1 MRLSGLRV
9 TIYPNDHPPPHVHV
23 VGADGEA
30 VLLLNCPAG
39 PVALRASFGFDGA
52 EIRQLAADLL
62 AYVPMLCVE
71 WSRIHG

>member
-1 MRLSGLRV
+1 V

-23 VGADGEA
+23 VGKGGEA

-39 PVALRASFGFDGA
+39 PVVLRESFGFNGP

-62 AYVPMLCVE
+62 AYVPMLCAE